1 MDLKSRIGHN
11 IAALRH
17 FQGYSVAAFA
27 ERTGMAS
34 DRMEKI
40 EAGKIDMDIDECEM
54 LGHALLVDVAF
65 LVQQPFKIGPIEDTE
80 PALTKN
86 PTTL

>member
-1 MDLKSRIGHN
+1 MDLKGRIGHN

-17 FQGYSVAAFA
+17 FRGYSVAAFA
-27 ERTGMAS
+27 EKTGMAS

-40 EAGKIDMDIDECEM
+40 EAGKIDMDMDECEM

-65 LVQQPFKIGPIEDTE
+65 LVHPPFKIAPIDDTE
-80 PALTKN
+80 PALVKN
-86 PTTL
+86 PTTS

>member
-1 MDLKSRIGHN
+1 MDLKARIGHN

-27 ERTGMAS
+27 ERAGMAS

-40 EAGKIDMDIDECEM
+40 EAGKIDLDMDECEM
-54 LGHALLVDVAF
+54 LGHALLVDVA
-65 LVQQPFKIGPIEDTE
+65 LLAHPPFNITPIDSLE
-80 PALTKN
+80 PSPVKS
-86 PTTL
+86 PTTS

>member
-1 MDLKSRIGHN
+1 MDIKSRIGHN
-11 IAALRH
+11 IAALRRY
-17 FQGYSVAAFA
+17 QGYSVAAFA

-34 DRMEKI
+34 DRLEKI

-65 LVQQPFKIGPIEDTE
+65 LVRPPFKIAPIEAAK
-80 PALTKN
+80 PAPAKN
-86 PTTL
+86 PTTS

>member
-34 DRMEKI
+34 DRVEKI
-40 EAGKIDMDIDECEM
+40 EAGKIDLDMDECEM
-54 LGHALLVDVAF
+54 LGHALLVDVA
-65 LVQQPFKIGPIEDTE
+65 LLAHPPFNIVPIEGPGPS
-80 PALTKN
+80 PAKS
-86 PTTL
+86 PTTS